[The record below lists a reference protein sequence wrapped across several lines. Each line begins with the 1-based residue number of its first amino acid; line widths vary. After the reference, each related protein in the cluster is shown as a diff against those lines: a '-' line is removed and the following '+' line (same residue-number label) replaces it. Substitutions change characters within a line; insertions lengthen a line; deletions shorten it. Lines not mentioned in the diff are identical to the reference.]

1 MAVKKFDENSNSH
14 EKLSARESTAR
25 TRVVIT
31 HRGAFTVMGALG
43 ADIME
48 ALVNI
53 ETWKKCFYIG
63 Y

>member
-31 HRGAFTVMGALG
+31 HQSQVDPDNRCL
-43 ADIME
+43 DRS
-48 ALVNI
+48 
-53 ETWKKCFYIG
+53 
-63 Y
+63 